1 VSTTELCETAA
12 RSLRGALQSE
22 NLREQDHEARRD
34 LARYWWDAMRQA
46 GLTPPKRP
54 QYLAVLGYAQD
65 VAGLRPALAEVA

>member
-12 RSLRGALQSE
+12 RSLRGALSPE

-46 GLTPPKRP
+46 GLTPPKHR
-54 QYLAVLGYAQD
+54 YLAVLGYAQD

>member
-1 VSTTELCETAA
+1 MTIATLTAPVIERTHPDPVLAEGETI
-12 RSLRGALQSE
+12 
-22 NLREQDHEARRD
+22 RRD
-34 LARYWWDAMRQA
+34 LARHWWDAMRQA